1 MRKYRT
7 YKEQLIESL
16 KDPEESSAYLEA
28 CLMEAMEANE
38 MGIFLLAVRDVV
50 EAHGGITSVSSKMEV
65 GRESLYKSLNEKAK
79 PRFSTIMQTL
89 KACGLGIGI
98 HPSNQMHW

>member
-16 KDPEESSAYLEA
+16 KDPKESSAYLEA
-28 CLMEAMEANE
+28 CLIEAMETNE
-38 MGIFLLAVRDVV
+38 MGIFILAVRDVV
-50 EAHGGITSVSSKMEV
+50 EAHGGVREVSSKMEV

-79 PRFSTIMQTL
+79 PRFSTIMLTL
-89 KACGLGIGI
+89 KACGFDIGI
-98 HPSNQMHW
+98 HPSNQLHC